1 MKKKIITITAAVS
14 VMDAIGLLLITIKP
28 QRRVMQQIMLKGIRK
43 PVSICLN

>member
-14 VMDAIGLLLITIKP
+14 VINAIGHLLITIKP
-28 QRRVMQQIMLKGIRK
+28 QRRVMQQITLKGIRK

>member
-14 VMDAIGLLLITIKP
+14 VINAIGHLLITIKP
-28 QRRVMQQIMLKGIRK
+28 QRRVMQQITLKGIRR